1 MDMDKKW
8 DNYIQALTR
17 LQQERERP
25 TEEDMREIAR
35 RLGFT
40 DDDLQY
46 LEQRYQELLE
56 QGKQALLHQQFEEG
70 YDTLQ
75 QAHALRPFEAEPVV
89 LLTELCARAYLST
102 RQDLWKQR
110 GEEYAQEAL
119 QIAPHNTRVM
129 AALDALRAL
138 PSRKQVKWRKL
149 LLFGG
154 IAAGLLIIFTFMAR
168 RWASESTPG
177 AVVTTTTLQ
186 SRQNNTPSAI
196 ENAGWLIDNVQEKN
210 SFRLRIMPSVWIV
223 ESPQGILEGKHK
235 SDTKDKFYD
244 EDGKL
249 QYEVRLYPDEP
260 NKWKLRD
267 AGSRTLWKIKE
278 YGSRLKI
285 YRGEE
290 EEASF
295 EIKQQQQNAAVLL
308 EKDKPAAYINY
319 LGGVLEVKT
328 VQGVLL
334 YRCKK
339 ENISP
344 GELLGFGLLALPG
357 TEESAKQ
364 ALLAE
369 YLHRL
374 QP

>member
-8 DNYIQALTR
+8 ENYIQALTR

-25 TEEDMREIAR
+25 SEEDMREIAR
-35 RLGFT
+35 QLGFT

-56 QGKQALLHQQFEEG
+56 QGRQALLHQQFEEG

-75 QAHALRPFEAEPVV
+75 QAHAMRPFEAEPVV
-89 LLTELCARAYLST
+89 LLTELCAKAYLST

-110 GEEYAQEAL
+110 GEEYAKEAM

-129 AALDALRAL
+129 AALDALRTI
-138 PSRKQVKWRKL
+138 PSRKQGKRHKL

-154 IAAGLLIIFTFMAR
+154 MAAGLLLIFTFMAR
-168 RWASESTPG
+168 RWASQSAPD
-177 AVVTTTTLQ
+177 AVVTTTTTQ
-186 SRQNNTPSAI
+186 SKEANTLSAI
-196 ENAGWLIDNVQEKN
+196 ESNDWLIDNVQKDYAL
-210 SFRLRIMPSVWIV
+210 RLRITPLLWTV
-223 ESPQGILEGKHK
+223 ESPEGILEGKSK

-244 EDGKL
+244 ADGKL
-249 QYEVRLYPDEP
+249 RYEVRLYPDEP

-267 AGSRTLWKIKE
+267 ADSRPLWKIKE

-290 EEASF
+290 EEAAF
-295 EIKQQQQNAAVLL
+295 EVKVEQNRQAVLL
-308 EKDKPAAYINY
+308 QDDRPVAYATY
-319 LGGVLEVKT
+319 MDGMLEVKT
-328 VQGVLL
+328 SKGVLL
-334 YRCKK
+334 YRC
-339 ENISP
+339 SCP
-344 GELLGFGLLALPG
+344 GITPQDLLGFALLALPAA
-357 TEESAKQ
+357 EESETH

-369 YLHRL
+369 YLHRRH
-374 QP
+374 P